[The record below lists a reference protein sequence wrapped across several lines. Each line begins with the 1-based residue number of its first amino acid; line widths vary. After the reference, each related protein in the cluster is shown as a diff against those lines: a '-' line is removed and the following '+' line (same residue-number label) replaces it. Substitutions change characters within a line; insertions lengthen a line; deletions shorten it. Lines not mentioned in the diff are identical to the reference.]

1 MLQFAPCESLQGLF
15 SASWP
20 GRGVDGEN
28 EFQHQNYMYTV
39 FSIISMYLKQALEV
53 LESKGDYKVQKQAGF
68 DIATLKA
75 KIACLT
81 SQPKKQQVKQAS
93 GTSTSRL
100 AWLGTGP
107 LGF

>member
-1 MLQFAPCESLQGLF
+1 
-15 SASWP
+15 
-20 GRGVDGEN
+20 
-28 EFQHQNYMYTV
+28 MYTV
-39 FSIISMYLKQALEV
+39 FSIISMYLKQALDGAEV

-68 DIATLKA
+68 DIASLKA